1 MNAIFCDY
9 LGVTVPLEHGDLL
22 DRVRP
27 FLDLAG
33 FAVDWDG
40 EHKLVLRSRNDG
52 TVVWQKRFGVWCLS
66 ASGGACSAI
75 RASGQ
80 WLAFLAELGATPHRV
95 TRLDAALDVVQDA
108 APEVQR
114 LRAEGAKGLLSITR
128 KSVRPEHVDTHL
140 SNGATG
146 ETGTV
151 YIGSR
156 QAEARLVVYDKRHER
171 FMATGEDVGPLTRY
185 ELRVK
190 SGIGVT
196 LRDVAEPAA
205 VFWHHVGRSVLSAP
219 AGVPEWVGGAEGY
232 SIDRSGAPTAFQRL
246 VSRVESSAEVLALV
260 KLAAELGPYGVEV
273 LVSEVRKVAG
283 RSEPSMG
290 LATGTRAMRAPGHG
304 GSRASSISEGVPAH

>member
-1 MNAIFCDY
+1 MSAVFCDY
-9 LGVTVPLEHGDLL
+9 LGVTVPLEHADLL

-40 EHKLVLRSRNDG
+40 DAKLVLRSRNDG

-80 WLAFLAELGATPHRV
+80 WLGFLAEIGATPHRV
-95 TRLDAALDVVQDA
+95 TRLDAAMDVVQDA

-196 LRDVAEPAA
+196 LRDVSEPTA

-219 AGVPEWVGGAEGY
+219 AGVPEWVAGAEGY

-290 LATGTRAMRAPGHG
+290 LAAGTRAMRAPGHG

>member
-1 MNAIFCDY
+1 MSAVFCDY
-9 LGVTVPLEHGDLL
+9 LGVTVPLEHADLL

-33 FAVDWDG
+33 FAVDWDSDA
-40 EHKLVLRSRNDG
+40 KLVLRSRNDG

-80 WLAFLAELGATPHRV
+80 WLGFLAEIGATPHRV
-95 TRLDAALDVVQDA
+95 TRLDAAMDVVQDA

-156 QAEARLVVYDKRHER
+156 QAEARLVVYDKQHER

-196 LRDVAEPAA
+196 LRDVSEPAA

-219 AGVPEWVGGAEGY
+219 AGVPEWVAGAEGY
-232 SIDRSGAPTAFQRL
+232 CIDRSGAPTAFQRL

-273 LVSEVRKVAG
+273 LVSEVRKVAE
-283 RSEPSMG
+283 RSGPSMG
-290 LATGTRAMRAPGHG
+290 AGAQTRARRAPGRS
-304 GSRASSISEGVPAH
+304 GSQGIATAGVGITH

>member
-1 MNAIFCDY
+1 MSAVFCDY
-9 LGVTVPLEHGDLL
+9 LGVTVPLEHADLL

-33 FAVDWDG
+33 FAVDWDSDA
-40 EHKLVLRSRNDG
+40 KLVLRSRNGG

-66 ASGGACSAI
+66 ASGAACSAI

-196 LRDVAEPAA
+196 LRDVAEPAG

-219 AGVPEWVGGAEGY
+219 AGVPEWVAGADGY
-232 SIDRSGAPTAFQRL
+232 RIDRSGAPTPFQRL
-246 VSRVESSAEVLALV
+246 VSRVEASGEVLALV
-260 KLAAELGPYGVEV
+260 KLAAELGPYGVDVLVKEV
-273 LVSEVRKVAG
+273 LKVAG
-283 RSEPSMG
+283 RSGLSMAAG
-290 LATGTRAMRAPGHG
+290 SETRAMRAPGIAG
-304 GSRASSISEGVPAH
+304 RVVADSTSSTAGH